1 MRRTLVRL
9 VRLVLLAIP
18 VLMLG
23 TAACR
28 PAAQAGSR
36 AGGKRLLVGVI
47 PKGTAQEYWKGVH
60 AGAIRAAKEL
70 DVDILWEG
78 PLREDDREEQ
88 IKVVDNVVSR
98 GVAGVL
104 LAPLDNRALVTPVRN
119 ATRSGIPVV
128 IFDSQLDTDEYISL
142 IETDNY
148 KGGRM
153 AGDHLAALLGKKG
166 PVMMLRL
173 QVGSASTTQREQGF
187 LDAIA
192 GCKEM
197 SVVSSNQYGSTVSDV
212 AYRAAEN
219 LIAAQRV
226 AQGAV
231 AGIFTPN
238 ETTTFAMLRAL
249 QNANLAGKVRFVGFD
264 SSDKVLQ
271 GLRDGL
277 IDGLVLQNPV
287 AMGYQGVKTVV
298 QHLKGEKVPKNIDT
312 GVTLVTK
319 DNMDTPE
326 LQERLHP
333 GRAPELK

>member
-1 MRRTLVRL
+1 MRRTLVCL
-9 VRLVLLAIP
+9 AVLAVPVLLA
-18 VLMLG
+18 VAG
-23 TAACR
+23 CR
-28 PAAQAGSR
+28 PATPAAS
-36 AGGKRLLVGVI
+36 GKRLLIGVI

-70 DVDILWEG
+70 NVDILWEG

-128 IFDSQLDTDEYISL
+128 IFDSQLDTDEYVSL

-148 KGGRM
+148 KGGRI
-153 AGDHLAALLGKKG
+153 AGDHLATLLGGKG

-173 QVGSASTTQREQGF
+173 QVGSASTTQREKGF

-192 GCKEM
+192 GYKDM
-197 SVVSSNQYGSTVSDV
+197 TVVSSNQYGSTVSDV

-271 GLRDGL
+271 GLRDGQ

-287 AMGYQGVKTVV
+287 AMGYQGVRTVV
-298 QHLKGEKVPKNIDT
+298 QHLKGVKVPKNIDT

-333 GRAPELK
+333 GRAAELK

>member
-1 MRRTLVRL
+1 MSFPLQRRLPIL
-9 VRLVLLAIP
+9 
-18 VLMLG
+18 
-23 TAACR
+23 
-28 PAAQAGSR
+28 
-36 AGGKRLLVGVI
+36 LLVWLAVVLAMSGCQRSASTGERHGAGRRPLIGII

-60 AGAIRAAKEL
+60 TGALRAAKEL
-70 DVDILWEG
+70 DVDVLWEG

-98 GVAGVL
+98 GVSGIL

-119 ATRSGIPVV
+119 AVRTGIPVV
-128 IFDSQLDTDEYISL
+128 IFDSELDTEEYISL

-148 KGGRM
+148 KGGRI
-153 AGDHLAALLGKKG
+153 AGEHLAQLLGEKG

-192 GCKEM
+192 AYRDMK
-197 SVVSSNQYGSTVSDV
+197 VVSSNQYGSTVSDV

-219 LIAAQRV
+219 LLAAQRA

-249 QNANLAGKVRFVGFD
+249 QNESLAGKIRFVGFD

-271 GLRDGL
+271 GLRSGQVDA
-277 IDGLVLQNPV
+277 LVLQNPV
-287 AMGYQGVKTVV
+287 AMGYMGVKTVV
-298 QHLKGEKVPKNIDT
+298 QHLKGEKVPRRIDT
-312 GVTLVTK
+312 GVTLVTRANL
-319 DNMDTPE
+319 DDPA

-333 GRAPELK
+333 GGR

>member
-1 MRRTLVRL
+1 MNRTV
-9 VRLVLLAIP
+9 VCLALAAAIS
-18 VLMLG
+18 LG
-23 TAACR
+23 AAGCR
-28 PAAQAGSR
+28 PSAPAAANG
-36 AGGKRLLVGVI
+36 AAKRLLIGVI

-60 AGAIRAAKEL
+60 AGALRASKEL
-70 DVDILWEG
+70 GVDILWEG

-88 IKVVDNVVSR
+88 IKVVDTVVSR

-119 ATRSGIPVV
+119 AIRAGIPVV

-153 AGDHLAALLGKKG
+153 AGEHLAKLLGEKG

-192 GCKEM
+192 AHKGIT
-197 SVVSSNQYGSTVSDV
+197 VVSSNQYGSTVSDV

-219 LIAAQRV
+219 LVAAQRV

-249 QNANLAGKVRFVGFD
+249 QNAGLAGRVRFVGFD

-271 GLRDGL
+271 GLRDGQL
-277 IDGLVLQNPV
+277 DALVLQNPV
-287 AMGYQGVKTVV
+287 AMGYEGVKTIVR
-298 QHLKGEKVPKNIDT
+298 HLKGEQVPKNIDT
-312 GVTLVTK
+312 GVALVTK
-319 DNMDTPE
+319 DNLDTPE

>member
-1 MRRTLVRL
+1 VRRAGSGPSAAARASLEVFRMSRSAVR
-9 VRLVLLAIP
+9 RVLLAIA
-18 VLMLG
+18 LAS
-23 TAACR
+23 AACR
-28 PAAQAGSR
+28 PEAPAAGTS
-36 AGGKRLLVGVI
+36 GGGTRLLVGVV

-60 AGAIRAAKEL
+60 AGALRAAKEL
-70 DVDILWEG
+70 GVDILWEG

-88 IKVVDNVVSR
+88 IKV
-98 GVAGVL
+98 
-104 LAPLDNRALVTPVRN
+104 
-119 ATRSGIPVV
+119 
-128 IFDSQLDTDEYISL
+128 LDTDEYVSL

-153 AGDHLAALLGKKG
+153 AGDHLAKLLGEKG

-187 LDAIA
+187 LDAVA
-192 GCKEM
+192 SYKGM
-197 SVVSSNQYGSTVSDV
+197 TVVSSNQYGSTVSDV

-219 LIAAQRV
+219 LVAAQRV

-249 QNANLAGKVRFVGFD
+249 QNAGLAGRVRLVGFD

-271 GLRDGL
+271 GLRDGQV
-277 IDGLVLQNPV
+277 DALVLQNPV
-287 AMGYQGVKTVV
+287 AMGYQGVKTIV
-298 QHLKGEKVPKNIDT
+298 QHLKGVRVPRNIDT
-312 GVTLVTK
+312 GVALVTK
-319 DNMDTPE
+319 DNMDARE

>member
-1 MRRTLVRL
+1 MRRTVVCLV
-9 VRLVLLAIP
+9 VSACATLA
-18 VLMLG
+18 LS
-23 TAACR
+23 AACR
-28 PAAQAGSR
+28 QSTADPPGAGS
-36 AGGKRLLVGVI
+36 GKRLLIGVI

-60 AGAIRAAKEL
+60 AGALRAAREL

-104 LAPLDNRALVTPVRN
+104 LAPLDNRALITPVRN
-119 ATRSGIPVV
+119 ATRAGIPVV
-128 IFDSQLDTDEYISL
+128 IFDSELDTTEYVSL

-153 AGDHLAALLGKKG
+153 AGDYLARLLGQKG

-192 GCKEM
+192 TYKDM
-197 SVVSSNQYGSTVSDV
+197 TVVSSNQYGSTVSDV

-219 LIAAQRV
+219 LVSAQRV

-249 QNANLAGKVRFVGFD
+249 QNASLAGKVRFVGFD
-264 SSDKVLQ
+264 SSEKVLQ
-271 GLRDGL
+271 GLRDGQ
-277 IDGLVLQNPV
+277 IDGLVLQNPI

-298 QHLKGEKVPKNIDT
+298 QHIKGQKVPKNIDT
-312 GVTLVTK
+312 GVTLVTR
-319 DNMDTPE
+319 DNMETAE